1 MRVETQLATLLAVR
15 SRPTFAS
22 RNRAAEPRN
31 GLRVDFR
38 ISGGA
43 AASGN
48 CNDAMIDV
56 KKASRKDFNPE
67 GDSGFEQRLRSDRS
81 AAARFFLEKCGLP
94 VAAEAGSRAA
104 VAA

>member
-1 MRVETQLATLLAVR
+1 
-15 SRPTFAS
+15 
-22 RNRAAEPRN
+22 
-31 GLRVDFR
+31 
-38 ISGGA
+38 
-43 AASGN
+43 
-48 CNDAMIDV
+48 MIDV

-67 GDSGFEQRLRSDRS
+67 GDSGFEQRLMRSDRS